1 MADLIANQLLIII
14 LCSLFLEASSLLKI
28 PLTYFPTHKYNDS
41 TLSNKVDNIILQRVY
56 AIIDIGT
63 PKASIHL
70 PLLFGTNEFFI
81 FNNPKNDY
89 GENDFSDLSFYNE
102 DKSSTNEE
110 GEDPGVGQCCG
121 DYFGFCYFKREVFYF
136 NDKSYMIEFFEGY
149 DHMYIVLPGGIGLK
163 LDYQTHVCHKI
174 LTRERSFFDKMK
186 KLNLINSYDWSI
198 FFNNKEY
205 KKEDTGF
212 LLMGSLPH
220 EVGSDLG
227 YYKKENFNEKYIKKV
242 NMEEVSTKFEL
253 DKVFAYYG
261 TDKNNIITNFTSE
274 LEKYNIVELDYHL
287 GGVRAPYNLLKY
299 LENTFQ
305 NYITKGICS
314 KDTFSDFHHY
324 YFYCKKEIGDDLK
337 KIKEQFP
344 GISFQSNDL
353 NYTFI
358 LEADDLFIEVDN
370 YIVCLLYFESNK
382 IEWSMGRPF
391 LKKYLFSYNFDGKYI
406 QFYQDIKDSTQ
417 DEDKGI
423 PVYILIISII
433 GTILVVALIAFLL
446 FKFYFYNKCLRKKRA
461 NELVD
466 DFEYTSKDEEKK
478 DKEDQKNTEE
488 NDKLGLNIN

>member
-1 MADLIANQLLIII
+1 MADFITNQLLIII
-14 LCSLFLEASSLLKI
+14 LCSLFFESSSLLKI

-81 FNNPKNDY
+81 ADNPKYNYKEKDFNDL
-89 GENDFSDLSFYNE
+89 NFYNV
-102 DKSSTNEE
+102 DKSSTNKE
-110 GEDPGVGQCCG
+110 GDDVVDGECCG
-121 DYFGFCYFKREVFYF
+121 DYFGYCLFKKDVFYF
-136 NDKSYMIEFFEGY
+136 NDKSYIIEFFEGY
-149 DHMYIVLPGGIGLK
+149 ALKYPISPGGIGMK
-163 LDYQTHVCHKI
+163 LDYHGHYCDNA
-174 LTRERSFFDKMK
+174 LTRARTFFDKMK

-227 YYKKENFNEKYIKKV
+227 YYNKENFNEKYIKKV
-242 NMEEVSTKFEL
+242 NMKSVETKFEI
-253 DKVFAYYG
+253 DKIFAYYG
-261 TDKNNIITNFTSE
+261 TDKNNTIKNFTS
-274 LEKYNIVELDYHL
+274 KKVVELDYHL
-287 GGVRAPYNLLKY
+287 GGVRAPFNLLEY
-299 LENTFQ
+299 FENAFQ

-314 KDTFSDFHHY
+314 KDTFTDFYHY

-370 YIVCLLYFESNK
+370 YIVCLLYFESSK

-391 LKKYLFSYNFDGKYI
+391 LKKYLFSFNFDGKYI
-406 QFYQDIKDSTQ
+406 QFYQDIKDAVQ

-478 DKEDQKNTEE
+478 DTEDQKNTEE